1 MYIILFV
8 TLLLLILIITIYL
21 IYYKKELFHN
31 NINIIDI
38 MDNDTFENDTF
49 ENDTFEN
56 ILIEGLNNGNLD
68 EVNKLNLR
76 KYSRNKKSDNID
88 SSIVVEYLN
97 KLLDDNVDMDALIE
111 YKKESYDTW
120 KYNTDDIYELLS
132 DHYKEKVYYNEYDIV
147 TIYNYFI
154 GSNIKRKEIIQSID
168 NNVFLI
174 RYKKSDYH
182 NPDNYRY
189 YTSSNKNI
197 KAIDYI
203 WYTSMIKMYNIKM
216 PNTDIF
222 AYCFKKCDKSFH
234 VTADENTKDI
244 NNVVLIDIKKA
255 FDSVK
260 WNVLKDLLYSHM
272 KRSLKIDEMMIQDII
287 NQYIVYWTEVI
298 VKYDGNIISRKKGLP
313 IGLVSGSLIFTFII
327 DEILHRWLDQNMN
340 IIINVD
346 FKINVYI
353 DDIYIKILNTQKS
366 NEIVNSLIAI
376 LGKYELKI
384 NNEKFKADPSLNL
397 DSHLN
402 ELKETDLYLG
412 IPFTRDI
419 TKYGDVILK
428 ELNKK
433 YDTQFTW
440 NQIYDILNQANDVDY
455 KHVLGYISYKLR
467 PFFNSSDL
475 DDNNKLPSQKILQFI
490 YDNYYN

>member
-1 MYIILFV
+1 
-8 TLLLLILIITIYL
+8 
-21 IYYKKELFHN
+21 
-31 NINIIDI
+31 
-38 MDNDTFENDTF
+38 
-49 ENDTFEN
+49 
-56 ILIEGLNNGNLD
+56 
-68 EVNKLNLR
+68 
-76 KYSRNKKSDNID
+76 
-88 SSIVVEYLN
+88 
-97 KLLDDNVDMDALIE
+97 
-111 YKKESYDTW
+111 
-120 KYNTDDIYELLS
+120 
-132 DHYKEKVYYNEYDIV
+132 
-147 TIYNYFI
+147 
-154 GSNIKRKEIIQSID
+154 
-168 NNVFLI
+168 
-174 RYKKSDYH
+174 
-182 NPDNYRY
+182 
-189 YTSSNKNI
+189 
-197 KAIDYI
+197 
-203 WYTSMIKMYNIKM
+203 
-216 PNTDIF
+216 
-222 AYCFKKCDKSFH
+222 
-234 VTADENTKDI
+234 
-244 NNVVLIDIKKA
+244 
-255 FDSVK
+255 
-260 WNVLKDLLYSHM
+260 
-272 KRSLKIDEMMIQDII
+272 
-287 NQYIVYWTEVI
+287 
-298 VKYDGNIISRKKGLP
+298 
-313 IGLVSGSLIFTFII
+313 
-327 DEILHRWLDQNMN
+327 MN